1 MNNNR
6 VGILDLLRFLSA
18 LSVVF
23 YHFLY
28 RGWKTD
34 NLSDLN
40 FNFYD
45 GIFKYGYLGVQVFFI
60 ISGFVIYLSIEKRSL
75 RNFFISRFT
84 RLYPTYW
91 LCLTITLLFIYLLDD
106 GRFFIGFINSA
117 LNYLMFSKLVGVPFA
132 DGAYWTLIYELC
144 FYFWVF
150 VSLFFKK
157 DRLLELLTIFSVF
170 SLLLL
175 YFESDFFFSV
185 FWGGYFIGYFLLGC
199 IFFKIYRNEFCKVH
213 IVYLTIAVALCF
225 LQANLQVEVK
235 NVNPGVRL
243 ELNVVYVILSSVFV
257 FFFLIS
263 KGYFRFLNLR
273 IFWHLGVMT
282 YPCYLLHQNVGY
294 IIFNKYGD
302 LVSPFILLSL
312 FVALLLFFSYLIG
325 RFCEPFLMKKSKH
338 ILGSII

>member
-6 VGILDLLRFLSA
+6 VEILDLLRFLSA

-75 RNFFISRFT
+75 KKFFISRFT
-84 RLYPTYW
+84 RLYPTFW
-91 LCLTITLLFIYLLDD
+91 LCLTITLLFIYFLDD
-106 GRFFIGFINSA
+106 GRFYIGFINSA

-157 DRLLELLTIFSVF
+157 DRLLELLTIFSIF

-199 IFFKIYRNEFCKVH
+199 IFFKIYRNNFCKVH

-225 LQANLQVEVK
+225 LQANMQVEVK

-243 ELNVVYVILSSVFV
+243 ELNVVYVILSSVFI

-263 KGYFRFLNLR
+263 KGCFRFLNLR

-302 LVSPFILLSL
+302 LVSPFILLSI

-338 ILGSII
+338 ILGSIL